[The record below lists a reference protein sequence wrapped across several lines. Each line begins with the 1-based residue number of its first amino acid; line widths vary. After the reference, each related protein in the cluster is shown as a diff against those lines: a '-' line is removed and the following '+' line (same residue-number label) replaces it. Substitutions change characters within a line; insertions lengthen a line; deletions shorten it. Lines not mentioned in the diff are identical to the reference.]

1 MISAFTLPPLLLR
14 LPRAVLSASVVAIAC
29 GLGATTIAIAQATT
43 PPPAPAPTAN
53 DAPPTPGDN
62 VRYGY
67 TIHQSIDFGGRI
79 VEQYG
84 NESVYDSIVNLQS
97 GPRILDQS
105 LDMRAVDPSKALLF
119 DHLFTSSFGYG
130 GDPIDVTILNFSK
143 GKIYDF
149 RGNFRRYR
157 QYFDYDL
164 LANPLIPPASNPYI
178 PSLQSLHLYN
188 TVRRMTD
195 LALTIA
201 PLSPISVRFSYYR
214 NINEGPTFSTIH
226 VGTDALLTQNWQ
238 NLTNN
243 YDVGIDWKLNP
254 QTVLSYDEFVTQY
267 KGDTSWQL
275 TGLNYQLANGTPVSL
290 GVELSS
296 VWGTPCA
303 APFLA
308 DGTVN
313 PTCNSFLSYNRYAPT
328 RAIFPTERL
337 LFQSTSL
344 PHFTMN
350 GRLLYTGANSTLNNY
365 YELFN
370 GLVSKSAV
378 RQTLITGSA
387 KAQRINVNGDFAV
400 TWQVTPKISAT
411 NLFSYWDF
419 TTPGHNTFTETDY
432 AGTTLLAP
440 PGATTTTTT
449 SDAQFLNQK
458 TKANTFI
465 VAWDAAA
472 RASLSVGF
480 RYRSR
485 LITDSGGD
493 VIPIHE
499 DWGLFGAA
507 LRPTPQWRIN
517 FNVEAMYADNSFYR
531 ISPRQLQ
538 HYVVRS
544 TYKPRNWLTFS
555 GAINILE
562 QRDNVATV
570 NYLAHNRNY
579 SFGSTIAPGE
589 RWSLDLNYGYDD
601 AYSSVIE
608 CYAATPALPTAG
620 VAPPVCVEAGT
631 PLLSTGYYN
640 APVHYGSVGF
650 MFTPIKRVH
659 LNGGYRTTTVNGNTQ
674 VINIRQVPGS
684 LQSQYQSPYAK
695 VVVDIAPNWQWRAEY
710 NYYGYGEGTPV
721 GPTLPRNFNSNIW
734 TLAVNY
740 QF

>member
-1 MISAFTLPPLLLR
+1 M
-14 LPRAVLSASVVAIAC
+14 
-29 GLGATTIAIAQATT
+29 
-43 PPPAPAPTAN
+43 
-53 DAPPTPGDN
+53 
-62 VRYGY
+62 
-67 TIHQSIDFGGRI
+67 
-79 VEQYG
+79 EQYG
-84 NESVYDSIVNLQS
+84 NESVYDSMVNLQS

-157 QYFDYDL
+157 QYFDYEL
-164 LANPLIPPASNPYI
+164 LANPLIPPASNPFV
-178 PSLQSLHLYN
+178 PSLQSPHLYN

-214 NINEGPTFSTIH
+214 NINEGPTYSTIH
-226 VGTDALLTQNWQ
+226 VGTDALLTQDWE

-243 YDVGIDWKLNP
+243 YDAGIDWKLNP
-254 QTVLSYDEFVTQY
+254 KTVLSYDEFVTQY

-290 GVELSS
+290 GVDLSS
-296 VWGTPCA
+296 VWSTPCA

-313 PTCNSFLSYNRYAPT
+313 PTCNSFLSYDRYAPT
-328 RAIFPTERL
+328 RSIFPTERL

-370 GLVSKSAV
+370 GLVSQSGV
-378 RQTLITGSA
+378 RQTLVTGSA
-387 KAQRINVNGDFAV
+387 KTQRINVNGDFAV

-458 TKANTFI
+458 TKANTFV

-472 RASLSVGF
+472 RASMSVGF

-485 LITDSGGD
+485 LIGRIGQRPYSDS
-493 VIPIHE
+493 
-499 DWGLFGAA
+499 
-507 LRPTPQWRIN
+507 
-517 FNVEAMYADNSFYR
+517 
-531 ISPRQLQ
+531 
-538 HYVVRS
+538 
-544 TYKPRNWLTFS
+544 
-555 GAINILE
+555 
-562 QRDNVATV
+562 
-570 NYLAHNRNY
+570 
-579 SFGSTIAPGE
+579 
-589 RWSLDLNYGYDD
+589 
-601 AYSSVIE
+601 
-608 CYAATPALPTAG
+608 
-620 VAPPVCVEAGT
+620 
-631 PLLSTGYYN
+631 
-640 APVHYGSVGF
+640 
-650 MFTPIKRVH
+650 
-659 LNGGYRTTTVNGNTQ
+659 
-674 VINIRQVPGS
+674 
-684 LQSQYQSPYAK
+684 
-695 VVVDIAPNWQWRAEY
+695 
-710 NYYGYGEGTPV
+710 
-721 GPTLPRNFNSNIW
+721 
-734 TLAVNY
+734 
-740 QF
+740 